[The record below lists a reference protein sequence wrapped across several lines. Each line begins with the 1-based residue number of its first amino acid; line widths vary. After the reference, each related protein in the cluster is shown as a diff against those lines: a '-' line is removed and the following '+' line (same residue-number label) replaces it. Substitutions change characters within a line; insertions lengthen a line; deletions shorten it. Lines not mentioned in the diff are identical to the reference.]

1 MPRCGTL
8 FGTKR
13 LFEAKRADKHAA
25 LRVDLRHNNI
35 FSGERTVKCT
45 AQPDNTQYKTAFSSL
60 MYCKMYGTAGHPA
73 VQSPYNPIF

>member
-25 LRVDLRHNNI
+25 LRVDPR
-35 FSGERTVKCT
+35 V
-45 AQPDNTQYKTAFSSL
+45 KTAFYGIKAFHSAYCACPASPFASSL
-60 MYCKMYGTAGHPA
+60 RDDLILLNDSGVIPRYVAM
-73 VQSPYNPIF
+73 